1 MRLDPRQYNS
11 SWDVQT
17 FVERDSE
24 TQIYFKPPPEPE
36 PVPAPPALMPNVRTF
51 EVADRF
57 QMPVIAQ
64 RPSPFRVERTQHAR
78 RVPRSM
84 VGLGFAVVCVLVG
97 IAMGGAIA
105 VGTSSWRANAAPAV
119 AATPVKMTLTPPAP
133 IEKPAPPRV
142 TDPTGSGQRPEPI
155 VTPIEALPPPQPTL
169 PTPPVAVEP
178 PPAPVA
184 PPVAEPEPAP
194 APAPAPAPR
203 HHRATAAAPKHA
215 AGAGTLAVSSKP
227 PCAIVIDGK
236 ATDLTSPQRSI
247 ALSAGTHSITLVN
260 AEEGIHLTA
269 EVVITADKTTQLIQD
284 FTK

>member
-1 MRLDPRQYNS
+1 MRLDPRQYDS
-11 SWDVQT
+11 SWDVET
-17 FVERDSE
+17 YVERESM

-36 PVPAPPALMPNVRTF
+36 PVTAPPPLMPSVRTF

-64 RPSPFRVERTQHAR
+64 RPSPFRVSRTQRAR

-105 VGTSSWRANAAPAV
+105 VGTSSWRANAAPAAG
-119 AATPVKMTLTPPAP
+119 AAAPAEVKMTITAPAP
-133 IEKPAPPRV
+133 IEKPA
-142 TDPTGSGQRPEPI
+142 PI
-155 VTPIEALPPPQPTL
+155 VTPIEALPAPQPTL

-203 HHRATAAAPKHA
+203 HHRAAAAAPKHA

>member
-1 MRLDPRQYNS
+1 MRLDPRQYDS
-11 SWDVQT
+11 SWDVAT

-36 PVPAPPALMPNVRTF
+36 PVLAPVAAPPALMPNVRTY
-51 EVADRF
+51 EVTDRF
-57 QMPVIAQ
+57 QMPVMAQ
-64 RPSPFRVERTQHAR
+64 RPSPFRVERTQRAR

-119 AATPVKMTLTPPAP
+119 VVAPIKMTATPPTAPVPAPPPAP
-133 IEKPAPPRV
+133 IEKPAP
-142 TDPTGSGQRPEPI
+142 I
-155 VTPIEALPPPQPTL
+155 VTPIEQLPPPQPTL
-169 PTPPVAVEP
+169 PTPPVALEP
-178 PPAPVA
+178 PPAPVP
-184 PPVAEPEPAP
+184 PPVAEPAP
-194 APAPAPAPR
+194 APAPQPAPAPR
-203 HHRATAAAPKHA
+203 HHHAASAPAKH

-236 ATDLTSPQRSI
+236 ATDLTSPQRAI
-247 ALSAGTHSITLVN
+247 ALSAGTHEVTLIN

-269 EVVITADKTTQLIQD
+269 EVVISADRTTQLIQD